1 MKRFFQFL
9 TLGMVAVALVG
20 CRAREVVVTV
30 PEYHTDTLYVA
41 KVERD
46 SVFVQDSVLVREK
59 GDTVL
64 VDRWHV
70 SYKERVRVDTVYE
83 HRIDTVAKV
92 VEVPTGKASDTKK
105 VTWWQ
110 RVRMTLGDMA
120 LVLIVAGIVILTV
133 KYILLKVVRP

>member
-9 TLGMVAVALVG
+9 MLGMVATALVG
-20 CRAREVVVTV
+20 CKTREVVVTV
-30 PEYHTDTLYVA
+30 PEYHADTLYVA

-46 SVFVQDSVLVREK
+46 SVFVQDSVWVREK

-83 HRIDTVAKV
+83 HQIDTVAKV
-92 VEVPTGKASDTKK
+92 VEVPGKASDTKK

-110 RVRMTLGDMA
+110 RVRMTFGDIA

>member
-1 MKRFFQFL
+1 M
-9 TLGMVAVALVG
+9 LGMVATALVG
-20 CRAREVVVTV
+20 CRTREVVVTV
-30 PEYHTDTLYVA
+30 PEYHPDTLYVA

-46 SVFVQDSVLVREK
+46 SVFVQDSVWVREK

-92 VEVPTGKASDTKK
+92 VEVPTGKTSDTKK
-105 VTWWQ
+105 FTWWQ
-110 RVRMTLGDMA
+110 RVRMTLGDIA
-120 LVLIVAGIVILTV
+120 LVLIVAVIVILTV

>member
-20 CRAREVVVTV
+20 CRTREVVVTV

-46 SVFVQDSVLVREK
+46 SVFVQDSVWVREK

-83 HRIDTVAKV
+83 HQIDTVAKV
-92 VEVPTGKASDTKK
+92 VEVPGKASDTKK

-110 RVRMTLGDMA
+110 RVRMTLGAIA
-120 LVLIVAGIVILTV
+120 LVLIVAGLIILTV